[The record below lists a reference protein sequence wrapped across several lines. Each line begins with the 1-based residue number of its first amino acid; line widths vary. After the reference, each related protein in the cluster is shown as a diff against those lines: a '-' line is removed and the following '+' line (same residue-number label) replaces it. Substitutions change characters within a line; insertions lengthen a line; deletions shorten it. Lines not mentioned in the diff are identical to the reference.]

1 MARLDEQRRELA
13 AAVRA
18 SRATENELTP
28 AQARL
33 FVRSLQT
40 SWQVPPIAWSAR
52 ESREQFDDARR
63 LLHAAGIFRDLDG
76 EGSEDALGCY
86 RRAGE
91 LLEWLARSSDA
102 VTRDVPVALLAAGA
116 YQLASLPAMAT
127 SLLRQGGFGEG
138 VAEIFA
144 AFLSADFERLLRRS
158 AAFWGDH
165 PELTGRSGS
174 ANLLAEPEVDP
185 EDDEPAFDEGDERD
199 RHDPDL
205 PTAPPASKI
214 GWYVVV
220 ELVRSVGLLADSLRR
235 GSDARTRPGI
245 RKVIGPFC
253 ANNQNSQAMNYGS

>member
-40 SWQVPPIAWSAR
+40 SWKVPTIAWSAR

-76 EGSEDALGCY
+76 EGSVEALGCY

-144 AFLSADFERLLRRS
+144 AFLSADFEQVLRRS
-158 AAFWGDH
+158 AAFWGDNS
-165 PELTGRSGS
+165 ELTGRGGS
-174 ANLLAEPEVDP
+174 ATLLAEPKEDP
-185 EDDEPAFDEGDERD
+185 EEGR
-199 RHDPDL
+199 
-205 PTAPPASKI
+205 AC
-214 GWYVVV
+214 
-220 ELVRSVGLLADSLRR
+220 VRRR
-235 GSDARTRPGI
+235 
-245 RKVIGPFC
+245 
-253 ANNQNSQAMNYGS
+253 

>member
-1 MARLDEQRRELA
+1 M
-13 AAVRA
+13 
-18 SRATENELTP
+18 
-28 AQARL
+28 
-33 FVRSLQT
+33 
-40 SWQVPPIAWSAR
+40 
-52 ESREQFDDARR
+52 
-63 LLHAAGIFRDLDG
+63 
-76 EGSEDALGCY
+76 DALGCY

-116 YQLASLPAMAT
+116 YQLAGLPAMAT

-165 PELTGRSGS
+165 PELTGRGGS
-174 ANLLAEPEVDP
+174 AILLAEPEADL
-185 EDDEPAFDEGDERD
+185 EDDEPALDEGADRD
-199 RHDPDL
+199 RHDAADL
-205 PTAPPASKI
+205 PAAPAASKI

-235 GSDARTRPGI
+235 GTDAQLVQALEKLSDLSALATRLSSDELWI
-245 RKVIGPFC
+245 
-253 ANNQNSQAMNYGS
+253 